1 VLDEP
6 ASAPFFSGLKPSKT
20 RNSGDRLRNFSNDPT
35 HKGEEKKRKEKKRKE
50 KRAVTKFGNK
60 FFGCFGFDET

>member
-1 VLDEP
+1 M
-6 ASAPFFSGLKPSKT
+6 T
-20 RNSGDRLRNFSNDPT
+20 QPT
-35 HKGEEKKRKEKKRKE
+35 KEKKRKEKKRKE